1 LRVGGGQGLELVGA
15 VQQVGD
21 GPLGPGEAAS
31 GEFAVEFG
39 DDAGLGVAEASD
51 KGEDVEAE
59 LLVRQ
64 GEGGAGPRGGRA
76 GGSEGRRGWGGVAP
90 PHSKTST

>member
-1 LRVGGGQGLELVGA
+1 MVGA

-31 GEFAVEFG
+31 GEFAVELG

-51 KGEDVEAE
+51 EGEDVEAE
-59 LLVRQ
+59 L
-64 GEGGAGPRGGRA
+64 
-76 GGSEGRRGWGGVAP
+76 RRRSSYVCQPKHAAAVG
-90 PHSKTST
+90 